1 MVELPITPTAAV
13 AQQAASTRDEFAV
26 RVLRKSLDLVASQ
39 GAALAQMVDQQ
50 AGVGRN
56 IDVMA

>member
-13 AQQAASTRDEFAV
+13 AQQAATTRDEFAV
-26 RVLRKSLDLVASQ
+26 RVLRKTLDLAAAQ
-39 GAALAQMVDQQ
+39 GASLAQMVDQQ

-56 IDVMA
+56 IDVTA